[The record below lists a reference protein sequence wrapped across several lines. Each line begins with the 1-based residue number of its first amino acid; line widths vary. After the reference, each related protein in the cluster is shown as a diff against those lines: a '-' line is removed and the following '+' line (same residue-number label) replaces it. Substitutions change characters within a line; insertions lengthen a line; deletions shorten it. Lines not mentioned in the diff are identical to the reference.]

1 MYAVKKSLENIAAIA
16 GKTVDEMAAI
26 IIPELEK
33 DNIVDDVWDFYGK
46 ALRDVI
52 DGGTRICDLMAV
64 LENIGIEEPELKDL
78 NALLDIEFKG
88 EGDCPVC
95 GAEMEVVDG
104 RYVESG
110 DGYNTPYETS
120 PIWEEF
126 ECCNCKH
133 VTKKIY

>member
-1 MYAVKKSLENIAAIA
+1 MHAVKKSLENIAAIA

-33 DNIVDDVWDFYGK
+33 DNIVDDDWDFYGK

-52 DGGTRICDLMAV
+52 DGGTQICDLMTV
-64 LENIGIEEPELKDL
+64 LKNIGIEEPELKDL

-110 DGYNTPYETS
+110 DGYTTPYENS

-126 ECCNCKH
+126 ECCNCKY